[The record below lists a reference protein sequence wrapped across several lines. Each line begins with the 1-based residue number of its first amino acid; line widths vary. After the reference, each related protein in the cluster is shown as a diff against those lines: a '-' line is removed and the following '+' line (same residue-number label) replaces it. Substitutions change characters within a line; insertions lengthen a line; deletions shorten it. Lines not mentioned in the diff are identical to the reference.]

1 MQFYSKRTP
10 ITNIIFSGC
19 MKESNQS
26 NIILLNT
33 LTGWIDKVTS
43 IIVHFIIKP
52 ITLVF
57 LGANLFGVL
66 EMLHKMTEFMASA
79 DFRSATTVKWILSVE
94 REKSSTD
101 ILNSKI
107 SAGFFASIITI
118 PIYLLIGSVIIYMSP
133 YITKVHE
140 NLYLEVRTCASVLV
154 ISFIITQVFFL
165 YEQILQGMN
174 MAYKRI
180 GIRAFITILGG
191 LLTYL
196 FLFLGMGLTGV
207 VLSNLAVV
215 VLTGVSYWFVVRE
228 NLKWV
233 RIVKVRFEEIFG
245 FVKLSI
251 GFMFEKL
258 ISVFSR
264 SLDVLILGYF
274 ITTEVVSQ
282 YSITS
287 YLFISLSGFIL
298 MFMSSYITSI
308 SPLAKSDDKHSLL
321 KARAEMWFLQI
332 LIYSY
337 FFVLVV
343 LFNRSFVGL
352 WSGQQMYVGWL
363 CNLLIIIYIICRCV
377 ADIERSFL
385 CMYLKLKEANLNA
398 LFSLVFLCI
407 LSIPLIKAFALPGLL
422 LSLVLSQMLMVILN
436 VRSFKKIVN
445 KNLNTLRYLDFRFVI
460 TITVMII
467 LASFLGE
474 FLNVDSWLVF
484 IGIGVITSLLVAA
497 IYYYVA
503 LKSLNKSIINKYIR
517 FISVRRKKTNS
528 VY

>member
-1 MQFYSKRTP
+1 
-10 ITNIIFSGC
+10 
-19 MKESNQS
+19 MKEINQS
-26 NIILLNT
+26 KIILLNT

-52 ITLVF
+52 ITLFF

-66 EMLHKMTEFMASA
+66 EMLNKMTEFMASA
-79 DFRSATTVKWILSVE
+79 DFRSATTVKWVLSVE

-101 ILNSKI
+101 ILNKKI
-107 SAGFFASIITI
+107 SAGFFASVISI

-154 ISFIITQVFFL
+154 ISFIITQVFFI

-180 GIRAFITILGG
+180 GVRAFITILGG
-191 LLTYL
+191 VLTYL
-196 FLFLGMGLTGV
+196 LLFWGMGLTGV

-215 VLTGVSYWFVVRE
+215 VLTGVSYWLVVRE

-233 RIVKVRFEEIFG
+233 RIVKVRFDEILS
-245 FVKLSI
+245 FVKVSI
-251 GFMFEKL
+251 GFMFEKI

-298 MFMSSYITSI
+298 MFMNSYITAI
-308 SPLAKSDDKHSLL
+308 SPLAKSDEDKNNLL
-321 KARAEMWFLQI
+321 NARAEMWFMQI

-337 FFVLVV
+337 FLVLVV

-352 WSGQQMYVGWL
+352 WSGHQMYVGWL
-363 CNLLIIIYIICRCV
+363 CNLLIIIYIICRCI

-398 LFSLVFLCI
+398 LFSLVLLCI
-407 LSIPLIKAFALPGLL
+407 LSIPLIITFALPGLL
-422 LSLVLSQMLMVILN
+422 FSLVLSQMLMVALN
-436 VRSFKKIVN
+436 VRSLKRIVN
-445 KNLNTLRYLDFRFVI
+445 TNLHTLRYMDLRFVI
-460 TITVMII
+460 TIIVVNVMAI
-467 LASFLGE
+467 LGGT

-484 IGIGVITSLLVAA
+484 IVIGVITSLLVAA

-503 LKSLNKSIINKYIR
+503 LGGFNKHIINKYIH
-517 FISVRRKKTNS
+517 KTR
-528 VY
+528 